1 MGTVSPVRPVE
12 PHNFAQPPGLYQSY
26 PSVYGTSYIQAVP
39 TPGAAQFYASP
50 TPAPAHQPQYVP
62 SHAAPYPSF
71 PYAQNY
77 AYQTFQPH
85 KQPNTPD
92 QAQAM
97 FSTSPGG
104 SFPQGYYIAAPAGT
118 VPYPQAIVPVTSSS
132 AEKTMIAGYTA
143 STQIAGNQPFSI
155 VAPKSSGG
163 TPTNSATPAQG
174 FIYGPYS
181 YPYGAGRVIGP
192 IIALGLFLLLFLS
205 GLCSN

>member
-1 MGTVSPVRPVE
+1 
-12 PHNFAQPPGLYQSY
+12 
-26 PSVYGTSYIQAVP
+26 
-39 TPGAAQFYASP
+39 
-50 TPAPAHQPQYVP
+50 
-62 SHAAPYPSF
+62 
-71 PYAQNY
+71 
-77 AYQTFQPH
+77 
-85 KQPNTPD
+85 
-92 QAQAM
+92 M

-104 SFPQGYYIAAPAGT
+104 SFPQGYYIAAPAGA

-163 TPTNSATPAQG
+163 TQPNAASPAQG

-192 IIALGLFLLLFLS
+192 IIALGLFLLLFYSKTSLKFK
-205 GLCSN
+205 LTVWKLH